1 MDRRAR
7 ARVWLFWAATLM
19 AMPAAAQDTAG
30 VGTVRGIVTRPN
42 GGGSPDVAVC
52 IPATSQCTVTDA
64 EGRFLLAV
72 RPGAYTLE
80 IRSPGAPLLVT
91 QTVQVQ
97 AGIETQLDI
106 RLPEAEKLQEVVTVT
121 SPALVAPPEVTT
133 SAFVVPG
140 RDIFASAGALQ
151 DVSRYLQSLPGAG
164 FGSND
169 FRNDLIVRGGSPLEN
184 LFIVDNVEIPNINSF
199 ATFASA
205 GGTVGMLD
213 VELVDTVTFLSGGYP
228 APYGNRTSGVVQ
240 ITQREGSRTRT
251 GGVAT
256 VGFAGAGGVVEGP
269 IGTGGKGSW
278 IVSARRSFLDLFTD
292 DVGIGGVPVLY
303 TLNGKA
309 VYDLTP
315 RDRVWAVNVSGVDT
329 VRLGLTEDSDLTSE
343 LANLDIRYD
352 GWRSATGFNWQHV
365 YDRAIGLFGVTY
377 SRASV
382 TQQVTDLLKD
392 SVPAPGTPVDEQIA
406 GGEVV
411 FREESVEAT
420 TTFKYDLTLSA
431 GARGS
436 VRTGG
441 SFAIARADY
450 RTASPFG
457 TDSPFFPV
465 ADLNPIALDE
475 RLTEYQGGAYLQATG
490 PVSSRITLT
499 GGARADVYPFGSGVR
514 VSPRVGMDYAVSPRV
529 TLKASAG
536 QYYQQPS
543 QLFLLAY
550 PENRGLEPFRADH
563 FVGGASVQLDAFTR
577 LTVEG
582 YRKNYRR
589 YPVSSQILSLS
600 HANVGDTF
608 AIRDTL
614 FPMVSEG
621 EGSAT
626 GVEAYVERR
635 AADTRRWHGQANVA
649 VSRARYS
656 GLDGIRRPGS
666 FDYPVVANADGVF
679 RLSEAWRLSA
689 RMTYLAGR
697 PITPADNDAS
707 TTQRR
712 LVYDLSRVN
721 AERAPDYFRLDV
733 RVDRSFGRGV
743 RRVTLFAGVQN
754 VTNRRNVAQ
763 YSWDRRANALTVSDQ
778 LGVFPILGLEWP
790 F

>member
-1 MDRRAR
+1 MARRAR
-7 ARVWLFWAATLM
+7 ARGWLFSAVILVAV
-19 AMPAAAQDTAG
+19 PAAAQDTAG
-30 VGTVRGIVTRPN
+30 VGTIRGTVTRPN
-42 GGGSPDVAVC
+42 GTPAPDVAVC
-52 IPATSQCTVTDA
+52 VPATSQCTVTEAD
-64 EGRFLLAV
+64 GRFVLAV

-80 IRSPGAPLLVT
+80 IRAPGAPLLVS
-91 QTVQVQ
+91 QSFQVQ
-97 AGIETQLDI
+97 AGVDTLLDI
-106 RLPEAEKLQEVVTVT
+106 RLPEAETLQEVVTVT

-133 SAFVVPG
+133 SAFVIPG

-151 DVSRYLQSLPGAG
+151 DVSRYLQSLPGVG

-213 VELVDTVTFLSGGYP
+213 VELVDNVTFLSGGYP

-240 ITQREGSRTRT
+240 ITQREGNRTRT
-251 GGVAT
+251 GGMAT
-256 VGFAGAGGVVEGP
+256 VGFAGAGGVLEGP
-269 IGTGGKGSW
+269 IGADARGSW
-278 IVSARRSFLDLFTD
+278 IASVRRSFLDLFTD
-292 DVGIGGVPVLY
+292 DTGIGGVPVLY
-303 TLNGKA
+303 TFNGKA

-315 RDRVWAVNVSGVDT
+315 RDRVWAVNVSGLDT
-329 VRLGLTEDSDLTSE
+329 IRLGLAEDSDLTSE
-343 LANLDIRYD
+343 LANLDIQYD
-352 GWRSATGFNWQHV
+352 GWRSATGVNWQHV

-382 TQQVTDLLKD
+382 SQQVTDLLRNG
-392 SVPAPGTPVDEQIA
+392 VPAPGTPVDEQIA
-406 GGEVV
+406 NGEVV

-420 TTFKYDLTLSA
+420 TTLKYDLTVSA
-431 GARGS
+431 GTRGS

-441 SFAIARADY
+441 SFAIARVDY
-450 RTASPFG
+450 RTASPYG
-457 TDSPFFPV
+457 TDSPFFPIP
-465 ADLNPIALDE
+465 DLNPIALDE
-475 RLTEYQGGAYLQATG
+475 GLTEYQSGAYVQATA
-490 PVSSRITLT
+490 PLSESLTLT

-514 VSPRVGMDYAVSPRV
+514 VSPRVGIDYAAGRRV
-529 TLKASAG
+529 TLRASAG
-536 QYYQQPS
+536 QYYQQPPL
-543 QLFLLAY
+543 LFLLAY
-550 PENRGLEPFRADH
+550 PENRELEPFRADH
-563 FVGGASVQLDAFTR
+563 YVGGVTVELDAATR
-577 LTVEG
+577 VTVEA

-589 YPVSSQILSLS
+589 YPVSSQIPALS

-608 AIRDTL
+608 AIRDIL
-614 FPMVSEG
+614 FPMVSDG
-621 EGSAT
+621 DGRVT

-635 AADTRRWHGQANVA
+635 ARSESRWHGHANVS

-656 GLDGIRRPGS
+656 GLDGILRPGS
-666 FDYPVVANADGVF
+666 FDYPVVANADGVV

-689 RMTYLAGR
+689 KMTYLAGR
-697 PITPADNDAS
+697 PITPADEATS
-707 TTQRR
+707 TAQRR

-721 AERAPDYFRLDV
+721 GERAPDYFRLDL
-733 RVDRSFGRGV
+733 RVDRSFGSGV

-763 YSWDRRANALTVSDQ
+763 YSWDRRANTLTVSDQ